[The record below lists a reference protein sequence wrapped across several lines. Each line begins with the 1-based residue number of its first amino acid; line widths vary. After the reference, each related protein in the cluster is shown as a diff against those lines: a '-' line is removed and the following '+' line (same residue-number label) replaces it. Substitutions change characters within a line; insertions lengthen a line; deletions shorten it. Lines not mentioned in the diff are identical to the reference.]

1 MSQFTSLVLCA
12 TNVQRIKSEGK
23 YQGVQLHRDCVSGA
37 NLSCCRCSVSSRP
50 LWITTISSQMW
61 KIAKFTLQHNYP
73 QLLIINHYYWLII
86 ICIIDWQQK
95 VCCGKFTFFPCS
107 QWSTK
112 KAQTIFIHYNVES
125 RNQWN
130 FAALAKAT
138 VGGLTPVTLTAAQ
151 HRLTL
156 TLTSLPPPPMG
167 KLESLPP
174 IPPWHWHRID
184 WWVPTTCH
192 LHWHVMTPLGKLHRS
207 HTDHFLPFLWYPW
220 ILTLTSFPW
229 PTWTWISLNCQ
240 LQ

>member
-1 MSQFTSLVLCA
+1 MRQIKCEGSTRACSFIA
-12 TNVQRIKSEGK
+12 TVWAELTCPAAALWA
-23 YQGVQLHRDCVSGA
+23 VA
-37 NLSCCRCSVSSRP
+37 P

-73 QLLIINHYYWLII
+73 QLLIINNYYWLII

-167 KLESLPP
+167 KLPCSSFDTPRSRL
-174 IPPWHWHRID
+174 IAQNSCR
-184 WWVPTTCH
+184 VGFYALLKNSNGCM
-192 LHWHVMTPLGKLHRS
+192 LH
-207 HTDHFLPFLWYPW
+207 
-220 ILTLTSFPW
+220 TLSVE
-229 PTWTWISLNCQ
+229 L
-240 LQ
+240 